1 MKENVLLYLSGFGAP
16 EIIVMFM
23 FVALPAVLWL
33 WAIIDLVKRNFADNA
48 TKIIWAIAIIF
59 IPFVG
64 SILYLAVGRSK
75 PVNS

>member
-1 MKENVLLYLSGFGAP
+1 MKENVLLYLSGFGAS

-33 WAIIDLVKRNFADNA
+33 WAIIGLVKRNFADNA
-48 TKIIWAIAIIF
+48 TKVIWALVIIF

-64 SILYLAVGRSK
+64 SILYLVVGRSK

>member
-1 MKENVLLYLSGFGAP
+1 MKEHVLLYLSGFGAS

-48 TKIIWAIAIIF
+48 TKVIWALVIIF

-64 SILYLAVGRSK
+64 SILYLVVGRSK